1 MDSNVDMNYRF
12 LWDEEPTD
20 EQLRVI
26 MQEVGEEARL
36 QNEKIQKQLQ
46 DDTEREYLHLL
57 STRSRPQ

>member
-26 MQEVGEEARL
+26 MQEVGEEARR
-36 QNEKIQKQLQ
+36 QNEEIQKQLQ
-46 DDTEREYLHLL
+46 EDIEKEYLHIL
-57 STRSRPQ
+57 STHSRPQ